1 MRETKRL
8 RRRLLERG
16 LYSVMGV
23 GGGVISGGFASGG
36 AYYRQFT
43 VNRRSRLCDAGLGH
57 NLRVYKLLLP
67 LKVSSLLGTNN
78 AGVTDFIQIV
88 MSLHKSVAAQ
98 SPEKSDFSVSDPG
111 GSEEKELTEKFSLS
125 CSHQAKIISTSAHKH
140 ISTFCSPSSMQNVCH
155 MTLAPISL
163 LYLSWWIG
171 MVSSDSSS
179 PRLSRFAWGVF
190 LKKGNKHGKT
200 VWLHVW
206 KPRVTKITS
215 RKVC

>member
-1 MRETKRL
+1 MREKEGGKETSVTFPWFLAVHHQSLAFRARL
-8 RRRLLERG
+8 YHARNETPEEEAAREG
-16 LYSVMGV
+16 LIFGDGGG

-163 LYLSWWIG
+163 LYLS
-171 MVSSDSSS
+171 
-179 PRLSRFAWGVF
+179 
-190 LKKGNKHGKT
+190 
-200 VWLHVW
+200 
-206 KPRVTKITS
+206 
-215 RKVC
+215 